1 MLARLRDDPETRAY
15 AARRKT
21 QGQEPPRYPPVLEA
35 AVARQLSSCSNA
47 TIMRALRS
55 SRSCDRRRCLAT
67 VGGVTGRSGAVQRR
81 LLYIVGRYI
90 VGRMVR
96 ASSSI
101 SVPSYFILAALL
113 DGPLHGYGIIKQ
125 AAKLSDGR
133 VRLAAGTL
141 YGALD
146 RLAEEGLILADRQE
160 VVEGRTRRYYR
171 LTDHGV
177 RALHGEAARM
187 QQAARVVTRRS
198 GSAATTPRL
207 A

>member
-1 MLARLRDDPETRAY
+1 
-15 AARRKT
+15 
-21 QGQEPPRYPPVLEA
+21 
-35 AVARQLSSCSNA
+35 
-47 TIMRALRS
+47 
-55 SRSCDRRRCLAT
+55 
-67 VGGVTGRSGAVQRR
+67 
-81 LLYIVGRYI
+81 
-90 VGRMVR
+90 MVR

-101 SVPSYFILAALL
+101 SEPSYFILAALL

-125 AAKLSDGR
+125 AATLSDGR

-146 RLAEEGLILADRQE
+146 RLAEQGLILADRQE

-171 LTDHGV
+171 LTEHGA
-177 RALHGEAARM
+177 RALQEEAARM

-198 GSAATTPRL
+198 QSAATTPRP

>member
-1 MLARLRDDPETRAY
+1 
-15 AARRKT
+15 
-21 QGQEPPRYPPVLEA
+21 
-35 AVARQLSSCSNA
+35 
-47 TIMRALRS
+47 
-55 SRSCDRRRCLAT
+55 
-67 VGGVTGRSGAVQRR
+67 
-81 LLYIVGRYI
+81 
-90 VGRMVR
+90 MVR

-101 SVPSYFILAALL
+101 SEPSYFILAVLL

-146 RLAEEGLILADRQE
+146 RLAEQGLVLADGQE

-177 RALHGEAARM
+177 HALQGEAARM

-198 GSAATTPRL
+198 RSAATSPRL
-207 A
+207 T